1 LVKSQS
7 GASGLTIMIK
17 KQFLVTDLDN
27 TLIDSRER
35 FKRSISEATGC
46 LSSTITSVLDAKKLL
61 PEQRNK
67 FYEVFLSSK
76 YMDLDIPVRGSVEVT
91 SRLRSMGLGIIYLT
105 GRHHSKEDSLKS
117 ETLETLSRHG
127 YPMPNTRNVLIFMKP
142 KRTMPTARYKRNM
155 LERLTRSLE
164 VVVGVDDEPDDLR
177 VMADLIPLTIGLALS
192 THVSRE
198 IVSKIR
204 VPIVRDWFGVE
215 SMILKNRIIKRSLN
229 A

>member
-1 LVKSQS
+1 MVKSHT
-7 GASGLTIMIK
+7 GGSGLKNRTEK
-17 KQFLVTDLDN
+17 RFLVTDLDN

-46 LSSTITSVLDAKKLL
+46 LSSTTPPVLDVKKLL
-61 PEQRNK
+61 PEQRNR

-91 SRLRSMGLGIIYLT
+91 SRLRSMGLGIVYLT

-117 ETLETLSRHG
+117 ETLKTLSRLG

-142 KRTMPTARYKRNM
+142 KKMMPTARFKRNT

-164 VVVGVDDEPDDLR
+164 VAVGVDDEPDDLR
-177 VMADLIPLTIGLALS
+177 VMADFIPLTIGLALS

-204 VPIVRDWFGVE
+204 VPIVKDWFEVE
-215 SMILKNRIIKRSLN
+215 SIILKNRIIKRDPN
-229 A
+229 P